1 MNEDQIRRGS
11 TQSAFDSE
19 HSGMYVGQFALI
31 GIIVGFAHDSGLMP
45 ELIPFIQKDW
55 SPVAVGIATFILSII
70 LTLIP
75 IVSIVFLTFITLFWG
90 YVAFEICTE
99 FDLGSGTQWSVAIL
113 VTLCA
118 AGLNMSGF
126 QWSKDLN

>member
-1 MNEDQIRRGS
+1 MLIGRDEMNEDQIRRGS

-31 GIIVGFAHDSGLMP
+31 GIIVGFAHDSGL
-45 ELIPFIQKDW
+45 IPFIQNDW

-70 LTLIP
+70 LTFIP

-90 YVAFEICTE
+90 YVAFEICAE
-99 FDLGSGTQWSVAIL
+99 FIKWGCDPRT
-113 VTLCA
+113 
-118 AGLNMSGF
+118 M
-126 QWSKDLN
+126 

>member
-11 TQSAFDSE
+11 TQSAVDSE
-19 HSGMYVGQFALI
+19 NSGMYVGQFALI
-31 GIIVGFAHDSGLMP
+31 GIIVGSAHDSG
-45 ELIPFIQKDW
+45 LIPFIQKDW
-55 SPVAVGIATFILSII
+55 SPVAVRIATFILSII
-70 LTLIP
+70 LTFIP

-90 YVAFEICTE
+90 YVAFEICAE